1 MFEDKFHVSL
11 CTKIKFTTSMPHL
24 HSKKFPPRSSA
35 ARRSNKRGFFG
46 FWPCVA
52 VFFRTRPHCISEIA
66 LHPRRAKKAAS
77 FLETQ
82 STRWTTTHRGSQNK
96 ILVLDTLP
104 TLSPQNMKTIWNFAL
119 SNPHTSQKAV
129 RLMWGPISKRC
140 PPYVGHKKNLVDSR
154 LKKFATTGT
163 HTIVKTA
170 LCEAHLLAL

>member
-140 PPYVGHKKNLVDSR
+140 PPYVGHKKNFS
-154 LKKFATTGT
+154 
-163 HTIVKTA
+163 
-170 LCEAHLLAL
+170 